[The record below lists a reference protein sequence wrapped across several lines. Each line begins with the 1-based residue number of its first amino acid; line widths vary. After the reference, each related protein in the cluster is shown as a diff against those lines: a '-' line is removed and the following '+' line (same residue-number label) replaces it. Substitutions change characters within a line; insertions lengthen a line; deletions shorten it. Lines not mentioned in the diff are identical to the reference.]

1 MVWSPPHTMPTLVT
15 TFQMRQQY
23 EASKAMRVARTVTR
37 TTPVPVIV
45 GTLETRRKH
54 EGLKVTTA
62 TWMAALR
69 CQKLR
74 QLRGWRLTVDTFE
87 ALGGATQTLN
97 PQTFRPKPSTLA
109 LSPKAH
115 TLNPKPQSPQPKP
128 YTQSSKTCTLNPKP
142 LDHLGAL
149 SPEPSS
155 RSLLHL

>member
-1 MVWSPPHTMPTLVT
+1 MLFANFWSHFWCGGNLVAVLYLLPQQGLMVWRRPPHTMPTLVT

-37 TTPVPVIV
+37 TTPMCVIV

-62 TWMAALR
+62 PRMAALR
-69 CQKLR
+69 RQRRR
-74 QLRGWRLTVDTFE
+74 QLRGWRPIVDTVE

-115 TLNPKPQSPQPKP
+115 TLNPKPQNPHPK
-128 YTQSSKTCTLNPKP
+128 L
-142 LDHLGAL
+142 
-149 SPEPSS
+149 
-155 RSLLHL
+155 